1 MVFTSFNFLV
11 FFPSVLIIYFLLP
24 QKFRWV
30 FLLAA
35 SYYFYINIKPVYAL
49 LLAGVTLTT
58 YIFTNLIAKTKSDKK
73 RQWLLIG
80 AVTITLLPLFF
91 FKYFN
96 FVNEGIFGLLNAIG
110 LHLPLPKLTLLLP
123 VGISFYTFM
132 ALGYTIDVYN
142 EEVESEKNIG
152 VVALFLSFFPVVM
165 SGPIERASNM
175 FHQFKGKLQFS
186 YEMMVSGMKLMLWG
200 YFMKLA
206 LADRLSIYIDA
217 VFRNADQHVG
227 SSLLLA
233 TLMQPIRV
241 YGDLGGYSL
250 IAIGCAKV
258 MGINVIPNFNRP
270 FFATTMS
277 EFWRRWHISLIK
289 WLTDYVYTP
298 LSFGF
303 RKYGQWGIVIALNL
317 TFIISGAWHGAALN
331 FLVWGGIQG
340 IALSLEMLT
349 RKSKDAFEDRFN
361 LAKKWWY
368 ILLGCAFTYLLF
380 ALSLSFGGDAAT
392 LPEVLKILS
401 RIFTDSFHLP
411 YKDGDTMLYGFIA
424 FAILFIKDFMEEYY
438 PGRVLL
444 FNNKNNTVRW
454 LSYYCVIFLIF
465 YLGIFS
471 GEQFVYFQF

>member
-1 MVFTSFNFLV
+1 MLFTSFNFLV
-11 FFPSVLIIYFLLP
+11 FFPTVLVLYFLLP

-30 FLLAA
+30 FLLLA

-49 LLAGVTLTT
+49 LLAGVTFTT
-58 YIFTNLIAKTKSDKK
+58 YLFTNLIAKTSSERRK
-73 RQWLLIG
+73 RQLLI
-80 AVTITLLPLFF
+80 ADIIITLLPLFF

-96 FVNEGIFGLLNAIG
+96 FVNEGVFVLLNYAG
-110 LHLPLPKLTLLLP
+110 LHLSLPHITLLLP

-132 ALGYTIDVYN
+132 ALGYVIDVYN
-142 EEVESEKNIG
+142 EEVEAEKNFG
-152 VVALFLSFFPVVM
+152 TVALFLSFFPVVM

-175 FHQFKGKLQFS
+175 FDQFKGKLQFS
-186 YEMMVSGMKLMLWG
+186 YEKVVSGLQLMLWG

-206 LADRLSIYIDA
+206 LADRISIYIDA
-217 VFRNADQHVG
+217 VFKNTDQHVG

-233 TLMQPIRV
+233 ALMQPIRV

-298 LSFGF
+298 LSFTF
-303 RKYGQWGIVIALNL
+303 RRYGVWGIVLALNL

-331 FLVWGGIQG
+331 FLIWGGIQG
-340 IALSLEMLT
+340 AALSIEMLT
-349 RKSKDAFEDRFN
+349 RKIKDAFEDRFN
-361 LAKKWWY
+361 LRKKWWY
-368 ILLGCAFTYLLF
+368 ILLGCVITYLLF
-380 ALSLSFGGDAAT
+380 AFSLVFGGDAAT
-392 LPEVLKILS
+392 VPEVTNIL
-401 RIFTDSFHLP
+401 RKIFTDSIHLP

-424 FAILFIKDFMEEYY
+424 FAIVFIKDFMEEYY
-438 PGRVLL
+438 PGRILL

>member
-1 MVFTSFNFLV
+1 MAFTSFNFLV
-11 FFPSVLIIYFLLP
+11 FFPAVLLVYFLLP
-24 QKFRWV
+24 QRFRWI

-49 LLAGVTLTT
+49 LLAGITLTT
-58 YIFTNLIAKTKSDKK
+58 YFFTLSISKAKSDKTK
-73 RQWLLIG
+73 KKLLIS
-80 AVTITLLPLFF
+80 AIILLLLPLFF

-96 FVNEGIFGLLNAIG
+96 FVNEGIFSLLNYAG
-110 LHLPLPKLTLLLP
+110 LRLPLPHFSLLLP

-132 ALGYTIDVYN
+132 ALGYTLDVYN
-142 EEVESEKNIG
+142 EEVEAENNIG
-152 VVALFLSFFPVVM
+152 VVALFLSFFPIVM

-186 YEMMVSGMKLMLWG
+186 YEKVVSGLQFMLWG

-217 VFRNADQHVG
+217 VFNNLDQHVG

-233 TLMQPIRV
+233 ALMEPVRI

-258 MGINVIPNFNRP
+258 MGIDIIPNFNRP
-270 FFATTMS
+270 FFATTVS
-277 EFWRRWHISLIK
+277 DFWRRWHMSLIT

-298 LSFGF
+298 LSFAV
-303 RKYGQWGIVIALNL
+303 RKYGVWGIVLALNL
-317 TFIISGAWHGAALN
+317 TFIISGIWHGAAIC
-331 FLVWGGIQG
+331 FIVWGAIQG
-340 IALSLEMLT
+340 VALTIETLT
-349 RKSKDAFEDRFN
+349 RKRRDAFEKKFQ
-361 LAKKWWY
+361 LKKKWWY
-368 ILLGCAFTYLLF
+368 ILIGCMVTYLIF
-380 ALSLSFGGDAAT
+380 AFSLIFGGDTVSISEAG
-392 LPEVLKILS
+392 KIVAK
-401 RIFTDSFHLP
+401 IFTDSFHMP

-424 FAILFIKDFMEEYY
+424 FSIVFLKDFMEEFF
-438 PGRVLL
+438 PGKILL
-444 FNNKNNTVRW
+444 FNNKNNTIRW
-454 LSYYCVIFLIF
+454 LSYYTVIFLIF

>member
-1 MVFTSFNFLV
+1 MVFTSFNFLI
-11 FFPSVLIIYFLLP
+11 FFPAVLILYFLLP
-24 QKFRWV
+24 QKFRGI
-30 FLLAA
+30 FLLLA

-49 LLAGVTLTT
+49 LLAGVTITT
-58 YIFTNLIAKTKSDKK
+58 YLFTNLIANATSD
-73 RQWLLIG
+73 RGRRLLLI
-80 AVTITLLPLFF
+80 AAIILILLPLFF

-96 FVNEGIFGLLNAIG
+96 FVNEGIFGLLNYAG
-110 LHLPLPKLTLLLP
+110 LHLSLPHVSLLLP

-132 ALGYTIDVYN
+132 ALGYIIDVYN
-142 EEVESEKNIG
+142 EEIEAEKNFGI
-152 VVALFLSFFPVVM
+152 VALFLSFFPIVM

-175 FHQFKGKLQFS
+175 FQQFRGKLRFS
-186 YEMMVSGMKLMLWG
+186 YEMVVSGLQLMLWG

-206 LADRLSIYIDA
+206 LADRISIYIDA
-217 VFRNADQHVG
+217 VFKNADQHVG

-258 MGINVIPNFNRP
+258 MGVNVIPNFNRP

-298 LSFGF
+298 LSFNF
-303 RKYGQWGIVIALNL
+303 RKYGMWGIVIALNL

-340 IALSLEMLT
+340 VALSFEMLT
-349 RKSKDAFEDRFN
+349 RKQKDAFEDRFR
-361 LAKKWWY
+361 LKKRWWY
-368 ILLGCAFTYLLF
+368 IMLGCVFTYLLF
-380 ALSLSFGGDAAT
+380 AFSLSFGGDAAT
-392 LPEVLKILS
+392 VAEVFQIFK
-401 RIFTDSFHLP
+401 RIATDSFHLP

-424 FAILFIKDFMEEYY
+424 FLILFIKDFMEEYY
-438 PGRVLL
+438 PGRILL
-444 FNNKNNTVRW
+444 FNHENNTVRW
-454 LSYYCVIFLIF
+454 LAYYCVIFLIF
-465 YLGIFS
+465 YFGVFS

>member
-11 FFPSVLIIYFLLP
+11 FFPIVLVLYFLLP
-24 QKFRWV
+24 QKFRWI
-30 FLLAA
+30 FLLIA
-35 SYYFYINIKPVYAL
+35 SYYFYINIKPVYAV

-58 YIFTNLIAKTKSDKK
+58 YLFANLIDRTKSEKKK
-73 RQWLLIG
+73 RWLLI
-80 AVTITLLPLFF
+80 ADIVIVLLPLFF

-96 FVNEGIFGLLNAIG
+96 FVNEGVFTLLNFMG
-110 LHLPLPKLTLLLP
+110 LHLSLPNITLLLP

-132 ALGYTIDVYN
+132 AVGYVIDVYN
-142 EEVESEKNIG
+142 EEVEAERNFG
-152 VVALFLSFFPVVM
+152 LVALFLSFFPVVM

-186 YEMMVSGMKLMLWG
+186 YEMVVGGLQLMLWG

-206 LADRLSIYIDA
+206 LADRISIYIDA
-217 VFRNADQHVG
+217 VFKNTDQHVG

-233 TLMQPIRV
+233 ALMQPIRV

-303 RKYGQWGIVIALNL
+303 RKYGALGIVIALNL
-317 TFIISGAWHGAALN
+317 TFIISGAWHGAAIN
-331 FLVWGGIQG
+331 FLIWGGIQG
-340 IALSLEMLT
+340 AALSIEMLT
-349 RKSKDAFEDRFN
+349 RKRKDAFEDRFE
-361 LAKKWWY
+361 LRQRWWY
-368 ILLGCAFTYLLF
+368 ILIGCVVTYLLF
-380 ALSLSFGGDAAT
+380 AFSLVFGGDAAT
-392 LPEVLKILS
+392 LPEVSKILGK
-401 RIFTDSFHLP
+401 IFTDSIHLP

-438 PGRVLL
+438 PGRIRL
-444 FNNKNNTVRW
+444 FGNKNNAVRW

-465 YLGIFS
+465 YLGVFS

>member
-1 MVFTSFNFLV
+1 MVFTSFNFLI
-11 FFPSVLIIYFLLP
+11 FFPTVIILYFLLP
-24 QKFRWV
+24 QKFRWG
-30 FLLAA
+30 FLLIA

-58 YIFTNLIAKTKSDKK
+58 YLFTNLIAKAKTDKRK
-73 RQWLLIG
+73 RQLLI
-80 AVTITLLPLFF
+80 VDIIITLLPLFF

-96 FVNEGIFGLLNAIG
+96 FVNEGVFTLLNYAG
-110 LHLPLPKLTLLLP
+110 LHLPLPHLSLFLP

-132 ALGYTIDVYN
+132 AVGYAIDVYN
-142 EEVESEKNIG
+142 EEIDAEKNFGI
-152 VVALFLSFFPVVM
+152 VALFLSFFPVVM
-165 SGPIERASNM
+165 SGPIERAPNM
-175 FHQFKGKLQFS
+175 FKQFKGKLQFN
-186 YEMMVSGMKLMLWG
+186 YQMMVAGLQLMLWG

-206 LADRLSIYIDA
+206 VADRLSIYIDA
-217 VFRNADQHVG
+217 VFKNADQHVG

-250 IAIGCAKV
+250 IAIGCARV

-303 RKYGQWGIVIALNL
+303 RKYGVWGIVLALNL

-331 FLVWGGIQG
+331 FIVWGAIQG
-340 IALSLEMLT
+340 IALSIETFT
-349 RKSKDAFEDRFN
+349 RKRKDSFENKFN
-361 LAKKWWY
+361 LKVKWWY
-368 ILLGCAFTYLLF
+368 ILLGCVFTYLLF
-380 ALSLSFGGDAAT
+380 ALSLSFGGDAANVAD
-392 LPEVLKILS
+392 VLHILG
-401 RIFTDSFHLP
+401 RIVTDSFHLP
-411 YKDGDTMLYGFIA
+411 YKDGDTMLYGFLA
-424 FAILFIKDFMEEYY
+424 FSILFAKDFMEEYY
-438 PGRVLL
+438 PGRILL
-444 FNNKNNTVRW
+444 FNNKNIVVRW
-454 LSYYCVIFLIF
+454 LSYYFVIFVIF
-465 YLGIFS
+465 YFGVFS

>member
-11 FFPSVLIIYFLLP
+11 FFPTVIVLYYLLP
-24 QKFRWV
+24 QKFRWI
-30 FLLAA
+30 FLLLA
-35 SYYFYINIKPVYAL
+35 SYYFYINIKPVYAV

-58 YIFTNLIAKTKSDKK
+58 YVFTNLIVKTKSERKK
-73 RQWLLIG
+73 RLFLVADII
-80 AVTITLLPLFF
+80 ITLLPLFF

-96 FVNEGIFGLLNAIG
+96 FVNEGIFTLLNYAG
-110 LHLPLPKLTLLLP
+110 LHLTLPHISLLLP

-142 EEVESEKNIG
+142 EDVEAEKNIG
-152 VVALFLSFFPVVM
+152 TVALFLSFFPVVM

-175 FHQFKGKLQFS
+175 FHQFKGKIQFNRDIV
-186 YEMMVSGMKLMLWG
+186 VSGLQLMLWG

-206 LADRLSIYIDA
+206 LADRISIYIDA
-217 VFRNADQHVG
+217 VFNNAEQHVG

-241 YGDLGGYSL
+241 YADLGGYSL

-277 EFWRRWHISLIK
+277 EMWRRWHISLIK
-289 WLTDYVYTP
+289 WMTDYIYTP
-298 LSFGF
+298 LSFSF
-303 RKYGQWGIVIALNL
+303 RKYGSWGIVIALNL

-331 FLVWGGIQG
+331 FLVWGAIQG
-340 IALSLEMLT
+340 IALSVEMLT
-349 RKSKDAFEDRFN
+349 RKRKDAVEAKFN
-361 LAKKWWY
+361 LKNKWWY
-368 ILLGCAFTYLLF
+368 ILLGCVFTYLLF
-380 ALSLSFGGDAAT
+380 AFSLSFGGDAAT
-392 LPEVLKILS
+392 VPEVLHILG

-411 YKDGDTMLYGFIA
+411 YKDGDTMLYGFMA
-424 FAILFIKDFMEEYY
+424 FSILFIKDFMEEYY
-438 PGRVLL
+438 PDRIRL
-444 FNNKNNTVRW
+444 FRNKNITVRW

-465 YLGIFS
+465 YLGIF
-471 GEQFVYFQF
+471 GGGDFVYFQF

>member
-11 FFPSVLIIYFLLP
+11 FFPSVLVLYFLLP
-24 QKFRWV
+24 QKIRCW
-30 FLLAA
+30 FLLVA
-35 SYYFYINIKPVYAL
+35 SYFFYINIKPVFAL
-49 LLAGVTLTT
+49 LLAGVTFTT
-58 YIFTNLIAKTKSDKK
+58 YIFTNLIARQRSENKK
-73 RQWLLIG
+73 KWLFTGSVVLI
-80 AVTITLLPLFF
+80 LLPLFF

-96 FVNEGIFGLLNAIG
+96 FVNEGIYSLLNLFG
-110 LHLPLPKLTLLLP
+110 LHLALPHISLFLP

-142 EEVESEKNIG
+142 EEIDAEKNIG

-175 FHQFKGKLQFS
+175 FHQFKGKLQFNS
-186 YEMMVSGMKLMLWG
+186 EMVVKGLQLILWG

-206 LADRLSIYIDA
+206 VADRLSIYIDA
-217 VFRNADQHVG
+217 VFKNSDQHVG

-250 IAIGCAKV
+250 IAIGSAKV
-258 MGINVIPNFNRP
+258 MGINVIPNFDRP

-298 LSFGF
+298 LSFAF
-303 RKYGQWGIVIALNL
+303 RKYGEWGIVIALNL

-340 IALSLEMLT
+340 IALSIEMLT
-349 RKSKDAFEDRFN
+349 RKKKEAFENRFH
-361 LAKKWWY
+361 LAKRWWY
-368 ILLGCAFTYLLF
+368 ILFGCVFTYLLF
-380 ALSLSFGGDAAT
+380 AFSLSFGGDAAT
-392 LPEVLKILS
+392 VPEVLQIFK
-401 RIFTDSFHLP
+401 RIFTDSLHLP

-438 PGRVLL
+438 PGRLLL

-454 LSYYCVIFLIF
+454 LSYYCVLFLIF
-465 YLGIFS
+465 YLGVFG

>member
-11 FFPSVLIIYFLLP
+11 FFPAVLVIYFLLP

-30 FLLAA
+30 FLLIA

-58 YIFTNLIAKTKSDKK
+58 YIFTNLIDKTKSEKRK
-73 RQWLLIG
+73 RQLLI
-80 AVTITLLPLFF
+80 ADIIITLIPLFF

-96 FVNEGIFGLLNAIG
+96 FVNEGIFTLLNYTG
-110 LHLPLPKLTLLLP
+110 LHLALPHISLLLP

-132 ALGYTIDVYN
+132 ALGYVIDVYN
-142 EEVESEKNIG
+142 EEVEAEKNFGI
-152 VVALFLSFFPVVM
+152 VALFLSFFPVVL
-165 SGPIERASNM
+165 SGPIERATNM
-175 FHQFKGKLQFS
+175 LHQFKAKLEFNS
-186 YEMMVSGMKLMLWG
+186 AMVVGGLQLMLWG

-206 LADRLSIYIDA
+206 LADRISIYIDA
-217 VFRNADQHVG
+217 VFQNADQHVG

-241 YGDLGGYSL
+241 YADLGGYSL

-270 FFATTMS
+270 FFATSMS

-298 LSFGF
+298 ISFGF
-303 RKYGQWGIVIALNL
+303 RKYGVWGIVIALNL
-317 TFIISGAWHGAALN
+317 TFIISGAWHGAALI
-331 FLVWGGIQG
+331 FLVWGALQG
-340 IALSLEMLT
+340 AILSVEMLT
-349 RKSKDAFEDRFN
+349 RKKKDAFEEKFN
-361 LAKKWWY
+361 LKTRWWY
-368 ILLGCAFTYLLF
+368 ILLGCVFTYLLF
-380 ALSLSFGGDAAT
+380 AFSLSFGGAAAT
-392 LPEVLKILS
+392 VPKVLHIIG
-401 RIFTDSFHLP
+401 RIFTDSLQIP
-411 YKDGDTMLYGFIA
+411 YKDGDTMLYSFMA
-424 FAILFIKDFMEEYY
+424 FSILFIKDFMEEYY

-444 FNNKNNTVRW
+444 FGNKNIMVRW
-454 LSYYCVIFLIF
+454 LSYYFVIFIIF
-465 YLGIFS
+465 YFGVFS

>member
-11 FFPSVLIIYFLLP
+11 FFPTVLVVYFLLP
-24 QKFRWV
+24 QKFRWM

-58 YIFTNLIAKTKSDKK
+58 YIFTNLIAQTNSEKGK
-73 RQWLLIG
+73 RLYLTLAI
-80 AVTITLLPLFF
+80 VLTLLPLFF

-96 FVNEGIFGLLNAIG
+96 FVNEGIYSLLNLAG
-110 LHLPLPKLTLLLP
+110 LHLQLPQISLLLP

-142 EEVESEKNIG
+142 EEVEVEKNFGI
-152 VVALFLSFFPVVM
+152 VALFLSFFPVVM

-175 FHQFKGKLQFS
+175 FHQFRGKLQFS
-186 YEMMVSGMKLMLWG
+186 YEMAVSGLQLMLWG

-217 VFRNADQHVG
+217 VFKNVDQHVG
-227 SSLLLA
+227 SSLMLA

-277 EFWRRWHISLIK
+277 EFWRRWHMSLIK

-298 LSFGF
+298 LSFAF
-303 RKYGQWGIVIALNL
+303 RRYGKWGIVIALNL

-331 FLVWGGIQG
+331 FLVWGFIQG
-340 IALSLEMLT
+340 VALSVEMLT
-349 RKSKDAFEDRFN
+349 RKRKDAFEARFN
-361 LAKKWWY
+361 LSKKWWY
-368 ILLGCAFTYLLF
+368 IMFGCVFTYLLF
-380 ALSLSFGGDAAT
+380 AFSLSFGGDAAT
-392 LPEVLKILS
+392 VPEVLKIME
-401 RIFTDSFHLP
+401 RIFTDSLRLP

-424 FAILFIKDFMEEYY
+424 FSILFLKDFMEEYY
-438 PGRVLL
+438 PGRILL

-454 LSYYCVIFLIF
+454 LSYYTVIFLIF

>member
-1 MVFTSFNFLV
+1 MVFTSFNFLI
-11 FFPSVLIIYFLLP
+11 FFPTVLILYFLLP
-24 QKFRWV
+24 QKFRWI
-30 FLLAA
+30 FLLIA
-35 SYYFYINIKPVYAL
+35 SYYFYLNTKPVYAL

-58 YIFTNLIAKTKSDKK
+58 YFFA
-73 RQWLLIG
+73 LLIQK
-80 AVTITLLPLFF
+80 AKSEKKKKQLLVIDVIITLLPLFF

-96 FVNEGIFGLLNAIG
+96 FVNEGVFTLLNYTG
-110 LHLPLPKLTLLLP
+110 LHLELPQISFLLP

-132 ALGYTIDVYN
+132 ALGYVIDVYN
-142 EEVESEKNIG
+142 EDIDAEKNFGI
-152 VVALFLSFFPVVM
+152 VALFLSFFPVVM

-175 FHQFKGKLQFS
+175 FPQLKSKLQFNS
-186 YEMMVSGMKLMLWG
+186 GMVVSGLQLMLWG

-206 LADRLSIYIDA
+206 VADRLSIYIDA
-217 VFRNADQHVG
+217 VFNNVDQHVG

-233 TLMQPIRV
+233 SLMQPIRV

-258 MGINVIPNFNRP
+258 MGFNIIPNFNRP

-277 EFWRRWHISLIK
+277 EFWRRWHMSLIQ

-298 LSFGF
+298 LAFAF
-303 RKYGQWGIVIALNL
+303 RKWGVWGIALALNL

-331 FLVWGGIQG
+331 YLVWGAIQG
-340 IALSLEMLT
+340 IALSVEMLT
-349 RKSKDAFEDRFN
+349 RSKKDAFEERFN
-361 LAKKWWY
+361 LKTKWWY
-368 ILLGCAFTYLLF
+368 ILTGCVLTYLLF
-380 ALSLSFGGDAAT
+380 AFSLSFGGTAAT
-392 LPEVLKILS
+392 VPEVFDIFRRIL
-401 RIFTDSFHLP
+401 TDSLHWP

-424 FAILFIKDFMEEYY
+424 FSILFIKDFMEEYY
-438 PGRVLL
+438 PGRIRL
-444 FNNKNNTVRW
+444 FGNENITIRW